1 MGLLLRAPEECASWF
16 WDLEDYGPPGLRSA
30 LRTAARM
37 VAVLR
42 KYGLLEPRGLEF
54 PWFIPGAGGA
64 PASTR
69 LHLLRSLDDE
79 QVFQR
84 VQDMRPVGFPEA
96 DMGDVLVT
104 GAGVWVDEN
113 GAQRSEYRLVEL
125 TVSPE
130 RLGLSA
136 EVSVHH
142 DIWGLCDFRGTPR
155 PEVQQQNAPRLAAAL
170 KDLDDLLGT
179 VAEPGEATYFGGAEG
194 YGVAEPMMVDGRGPD
209 LTDRL

>member
-1 MGLLLRAPEECASWF
+1 M
-16 WDLEDYGPPGLRSA
+16 
-30 LRTAARM
+30 
-37 VAVLR
+37 
-42 KYGLLEPRGLEF
+42 
-54 PWFIPGAGGA
+54 
-64 PASTR
+64 
-69 LHLLRSLDDE
+69 HLLRSLDDE

-84 VQDMRPVGFPEA
+84 VQGMRPVGFPEA
-96 DMGDVLVT
+96 EMGDVLVA

-113 GAQRSEYRLVEL
+113 GARRSEYRLVEL

-142 DIWGLCDFRGTPR
+142 DIWGSCDFRGTPR

-179 VAEPGEATYFGGAEG
+179 VAEPGEATYFGAAEG